1 MKMALMKCLLLLA
14 AILFFTDIH
23 AQGELDEQKR
33 ILYRN
38 ERTYGIFLSSNGF
51 GADFTYAKRIN
62 ARNHTLW
69 QAELFYLKHP
79 KEIKLSNSYYS
90 NKSFVFGKI
99 NSLYELKGQ
108 WGRSSEIYRKNDI
121 GGVSIRYF
129 YTIGPTIGLL
139 KPVYY
144 EILYF
149 TGYQNEYYTKVEKFN
164 TSIHQSNIWGKASFF
179 EGIDEISVIPGASAK
194 LGFTFDFSRR
204 DININAIEVGAG
216 ADIFSKEIP
225 IMATENNQF
234 FFFNLYAGYRF
245 GKAIDIS
252 EAAKAQRRTLK
263 EILQERKTSKS
274 VIKEQRKASRVQ
286 DEY

>member
-1 MKMALMKCLLLLA
+1 MGIFRYLLLIAGLLL
-14 AILFFTDIH
+14 ITDVF

-38 ERTYGIFLSSNGF
+38 ERTYGIFLNSNGF

-99 NSLYELKGQ
+99 NNFYEIKGQ
-108 WGRSSEIYRKNDI
+108 WGRSSELYRKNDA

-144 EILYF
+144 EILYP
-149 TGYQNEYYTKVEKFN
+149 TGFLNEYYTKVEKFS
-164 TSIHQSNIWGKASFF
+164 TSTHQSDIWGKAAFF
-179 EGIDEISVIPGASAK
+179 EGINEISIIPGASAK
-194 LGFTFDFSRR
+194 FGFTFDFSRR
-204 DININAIEVGAG
+204 DININAIEIGAG
-216 ADIFSKEIP
+216 VDAFTWGVP
-225 IMATENNQF
+225 IMATETNQF
-234 FFFNLYAGYRF
+234 FFLNLFAGYRF

-252 EAAKAQRRTLK
+252 EAAKARKMSIQ
-263 EILQERKTSKS
+263 EILQERKTSRN
-274 VIKEQRKASRVQ
+274 IIREQKKASKTQ
-286 DEY
+286 DNF